1 MSLPYDND
9 TAGRLGGTV
18 AVKSGGSWRFADR
31 VWVKKDNAWGS
42 VEEIH
47 VKSGGSWREVG
58 EYNVYHFKFTLNQNN
73 NGTANTSYNYHI
85 LNWNQGSNDDY
96 TGTGNITAVTQRRFK
111 LNNALADYGSWNGTT
126 PAIGAIYVASSQ
138 RALFIGSMPA
148 GSRVVLYVN
157 GGKRILGKGGNGGNG
172 SNNHSAGGNGQNG
185 QSALWV
191 RTNTTIVNSG
201 QIASGGGGGGGGRG
215 GQCVYQNTGQKSCM
229 KGNQCPVTYQN
240 FSKEQGGGGGGGA
253 GYPGGQRGTGQP
265 NGQNGSQST
274 GGSGGFTNSCGAQ
287 RGRRGGNFG
296 QNGQTLSGT
305 AGSSGNGGN
314 AIDGISYITKITSGT
329 INGGEVN

>member
-9 TAGRLGGTV
+9 TAARLGGTV
-18 AVKSGGSWRFADR
+18 AVKSGGTWRYADR
-31 VWVKKDNAWGS
+31 VWVKTGNAWGS

-138 RALFIGSMPA
+138 RYMQISSMPA
-148 GSRVVLYVN
+148 GSRVVLYIN

-191 RTNTTIVNSG
+191 RTATTIVNSG

-240 FSKEQGGGGGGGA
+240 FSKERGGGGGGGA
-253 GYPGGQRGTGQP
+253 GYPGGQGGNGDA
-265 NGQNGSQST
+265 NGQNGQSNARGN
-274 GGSGGFTNSCGAQ
+274 GGQNQSCNAQ
-287 RGRRGGNFG
+287 RGRHGGNLG
-296 QNGQTLSGT
+296 QNAQGGGT
-305 AGSSGNGGN
+305 AGSPGSRGN
-314 AIDGISYITKITSGT
+314 AVDGVSYITYETKGT
-329 INGGEVN
+329 VNGPEVN

>member
-1 MSLPYDND
+1 M
-9 TAGRLGGTV
+9 
-18 AVKSGGSWRFADR
+18 
-31 VWVKKDNAWGS
+31 
-42 VEEIH
+42 
-47 VKSGGSWREVG
+47 
-58 EYNVYHFKFTLNQNN
+58 
-73 NGTANTSYNYHI
+73 
-85 LNWNQGSNDDY
+85 
-96 TGTGNITAVTQRRFK
+96 TQRRFK

-191 RTNTTIVNSG
+191 RTATTIVNSG

-215 GQCVYQNTGQKSCM
+215 GQCVYQNTGQKACM

-240 FSKEQGGGGGGGA
+240 FSQEQGGGGGGGA
-253 GYPGGQRGTGQP
+253 GYPGGSAGSGDP
-265 NGQNGSQST
+265 NGQNGSQNG
-274 GGSGGFTNSCGAQ
+274 GGSGGGNQSCNAQ
-287 RGRRGGNFG
+287 DGRNGGNFG
-296 QNGQTLSGT
+296 QNGQTKSGT
-305 AGSSGNGGN
+305 AGSAGSAGA
-314 AIDGISYITKITSGT
+314 AIDGVSNINKIVSGT
-329 INGGEVN
+329 ITGPQIN

>member
-73 NGTANTSYNYHI
+73 NGTNNTSYSYHI

-201 QIASGGGGGGGGRG
+201 QIASGGGGGGGG
-215 GQCVYQNTGQKSCM
+215 
-229 KGNQCPVTYQN
+229 
-240 FSKEQGGGGGGGA
+240 A
-253 GYPGGQRGTGQP
+253 GYPGGQGGSGDA
-265 NGQNGSQST
+265 NGQNGQSNARGN
-274 GGSGGFTNSCGAQ
+274 GGQNQSCNAQ
-287 RGRRGGNFG
+287 RGRHGGNLG
-296 QNGQTLSGT
+296 QNAQSGGT
-305 AGSSGNGGN
+305 AGSPGSRGN
-314 AIDGISYITKITSGT
+314 AVDGVSYITYETKGT
-329 INGGEVN
+329 VNGPEVN

>member
-9 TAGRLGGTV
+9 TAARLGGTV
-18 AVKSGGSWRFADR
+18 AVKSGGTWRYADR
-31 VWVKKDNAWGS
+31 VWVKKNNAWGT

-253 GYPGGQRGTGQP
+253 GYPGGQGGSGDA
-265 NGQNGSQST
+265 NGQNGQSNARGN
-274 GGSGGFTNSCGAQ
+274 GGQNQSCNAQ
-287 RGRRGGNFG
+287 RGRHGGNLG
-296 QNGQTLSGT
+296 QNAQGGGT
-305 AGSSGNGGN
+305 AGSPGSCGS
-314 AIDGISYITKITSGT
+314 AVDGVSYITYETKGT
-329 INGGEVN
+329 VNGPEVN

>member
-9 TAGRLGGTV
+9 TAARLGGTV
-18 AVKSGGSWRFADR
+18 AVKSGGTWRYADR
-31 VWVKKDNAWGS
+31 VWVKTGNAWGS

-47 VKSGGSWREVG
+47 VKSGGTWREVG

-73 NGTANTSYNYHI
+73 NGTNNTSYSYHI

-96 TGTGNITAVTQRRFK
+96 TGTGYITAVTNRRFK
-111 LNNALADYGSWNGTT
+111 LTNALADVGSWNGTT
-126 PAIGAIYVASSQ
+126 PAIGAIYVASTQ
-138 RALFIGSMPA
+138 RRLEIPFMPA

-185 QSALWV
+185 QTAFWC
-191 RTNTTIVNSG
+191 RTSTTVVNSG

-240 FSKEQGGGGGGGA
+240 FSKERGGGGGGGA
-253 GYPGGQRGTGQP
+253 GYPGGQGGNGDA
-265 NGQNGSQST
+265 NGQNGQSNARGN
-274 GGSGGFTNSCGAQ
+274 GGQNQSCNAQ
-287 RGRRGGNFG
+287 RGRHGGNLG
-296 QNGQTLSGT
+296 QNAQGGGT
-305 AGSSGNGGN
+305 AGSPGSRGN
-314 AIDGISYITKITSGT
+314 AVDGVSYITYETKGT
-329 INGGEVN
+329 VNGPEVN